1 MLFALT
7 PLAVTRV
14 HAKQDTLATG
24 IASVVGV
31 NTSVFFDNAVLLKC
45 SPAIM
50 NGLTY
55 LDETKVFENI

>member
-24 IASVVGV
+24 FASVVGV
-31 NTSVFFDNAVLLKC
+31 NTSVFFDNAVLLC

-55 LDETKVFENI
+55 LDETKLFENI